1 MQGRRTSLAWWRVLW
16 LSLFS
21 LIEVVVSVP
30 PLALHQVRSGFIDI
44 PKYPGTFNPAVFYL
58 GPQYAR
64 PFLVT
69 FRLPLRPDSL
79 GSHRI
84 RRSALGLCRTDD
96 PLRCTDPIVLPIA
109 APEGAVLARLSDPNN
124 RFCHY
129 DSFVGATDLRM
140 LPVGNGRFLALFGM
154 NSGVPSIS
162 RIMWRATLTS
172 IGNATSL
179 VEGSMQEL
187 RYPKAAPVEK
197 NWVPFPSLRGQWYLS
212 YGLSP
217 HSVLAVAE
225 DGRCSDIAT
234 TPSPCLASAFPPCPP
249 PEGRPCHGIPVGPP
263 MPRGCRDF
271 HHNTNGVLL
280 RMCAQR
286 ACRGDE
292 PVVVLALM
300 HTVPHRLNHYAVMWQ
315 LAPPFRLLN
324 MTAVVLPPL
333 PTLRLYFATS
343 LSFLAPGIG
352 HLDSALMV
360 GGGVN
365 DRKSHLW
372 VTTPADLLRTSAPC
386 L

>member
-315 LAPPFRLLN
+315 LAPPFRLL
-324 MTAVVLPPL
+324 VLPPL

-343 LSFLAPGIG
+343 LSFLAPSIG
-352 HLDSALMV
+352 HLDSTLMV

-372 VTTPADLLRTSAPC
+372 ITTPADLLRTSAPC

>member
-249 PEGRPCHGIPVGPP
+249 PEGRPCHGIPG
-263 MPRGCRDF
+263 
-271 HHNTNGVLL
+271 
-280 RMCAQR
+280 
-286 ACRGDE
+286 
-292 PVVVLALM
+292 
-300 HTVPHRLNHYAVMWQ
+300 
-315 LAPPFRLLN
+315 
-324 MTAVVLPPL
+324 
-333 PTLRLYFATS
+333 S
-343 LSFLAPGIG
+343 GIG
-352 HLDSALMV
+352 LLFVCDVCSLGGRIPVPSARQCPAAV
-360 GGGVN
+360 AI
-365 DRKSHLW
+365 ST
-372 VTTPADLLRTSAPC
+372 TTPMVCYSGCARSGRAGGTSPWWYSP
-386 L
+386 